1 MAGVGGWQIVRI
13 TPQGAVDRIIEMPVE
28 KPTKPIFGGPNLDVM
43 YITSLVQGL
52 SEADLATQPLAG
64 GVFAITGLGVGGLD
78 HVRFAG

>member
-1 MAGVGGWQIVRI
+1 M
-13 TPQGAVDRIIEMPVE
+13 VDRIIEMPVE

-52 SEADLATQPLAG
+52 SEADRATQPLAG